1 MTETK
6 FWKVGGAVRDVFL
19 GVKSKDTDFAVEAPS
34 FAAMREAIV
43 ARGGKIFLETP
54 EFFTIRAKV
63 PGLGAA
69 DFVLARK
76 DGPYV
81 DGRHPESVGIGTI
94 EDDLARRDFTM
105 NAIAQ
110 DVESRAITDPHAG
123 QADIAEKL
131 IRCVGDPFK
140 RLNEDRLRIIRALRF
155 MVQLGFAIHGHTASA
170 IEGIIRVEGD
180 KTFEAI
186 STNRIRDELF
196 KMFSVDTC
204 QSITLLKHFNIITLL
219 RLRGI
224 WLCPTTKDRA

>member
-6 FWKVGGAVRDVFL
+6 FWKVGGAVRDTFL
-19 GVKSKDTDFAVEAPS
+19 GRKSKDIDFAVEAPS
-34 FAAMREAIV
+34 FDAMREAIL
-43 ARGGKIFLETP
+43 AKGGKIFLETP
-54 EFFTIRAKV
+54 DCFTIRAKV
-63 PGLGAA
+63 PELGAA
-69 DFVLARK
+69 DFVLCRK
-76 DGPYV
+76 DGPHS
-81 DGRHPESVGIGTI
+81 DGRHPDFVTVGTI
-94 EDDLARRDFTM
+94 LDDLARRDFTM
-105 NAIAQ
+105 NAIAL
-110 DVESRAITDPHAG
+110 DPESGALLDPHKG
-123 QADIAEKL
+123 QADIADKL

-170 IEGIIRVEGD
+170 IEAIIRVEGD

-224 WLCPTTKDRA
+224 WLKPTVEVI

>member
-1 MTETK
+1 MNERI
-6 FWKVGGAVRDVFL
+6 FLVGGAVRDGLL
-19 GVKSKDTDFAVEAPS
+19 GRVAKDKDFVVEAES
-34 FAAMREAIV
+34 FEAMERV
-43 ARGGKIFLETP
+43 VLSKGGKIFLSTP

-155 MVQLGFAIHGHTASA
+155 TVQLGFAIHGHTAAA

-204 QSITLLKHFNIITLL
+204 QSIVWLNHFGLMPLLK
-219 RLRGI
+219 LRGI
-224 WLCPTTKDRA
+224 WLKPTVEAI

>member
-1 MTETK
+1 MNEK
-6 FWKVGGAVRDVFL
+6 IYLVGGAVRDGLL
-19 GVKSKDTDFAVEAPS
+19 GLEAKDKDFVIEASS
-34 FAAMREAIV
+34 FGAMRQAVLE
-43 ARGGKIFLETP
+43 RGGKIFLES
-54 EFFTIRAKV
+54 EKFFTIRAKV
-63 PGLGAA
+63 PGLGVA

-110 DVESRAITDPHAG
+110 DTESQAITDPHSG

-131 IRCVGDPFK
+131 IRCVGDPAK

-155 MVQLGFAIHGHTASA
+155 TVQLGFAIHGHTASA
-170 IEGIIRVEGD
+170 IEGIIRVEGN

-196 KMFSVDTC
+196 KMFSIDSC
-204 QSITLLKHFNIITLL
+204 QSIVWLNHFGLMLLLKQ
-219 RLRGI
+219 RGI
-224 WLCPTTKDRA
+224 WLKPTVEVI